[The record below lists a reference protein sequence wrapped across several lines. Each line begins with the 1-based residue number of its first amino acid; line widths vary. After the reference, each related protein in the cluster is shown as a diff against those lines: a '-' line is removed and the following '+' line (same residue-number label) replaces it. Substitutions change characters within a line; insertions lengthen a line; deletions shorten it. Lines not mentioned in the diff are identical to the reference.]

1 MKTASDVDE
10 LVAKWKQQGMSKEQI
25 ILNCADAE
33 IGWPYVW
40 GAVGAQCTPG
50 NRKAYAQRSSC
61 PAGEV
66 TQIYKT
72 CQYYNADGTP
82 TGKSCGGCPYYP
94 DNMRTLIDDCQ
105 GFIKQVCSRV
115 GISFTGG
122 GCSSM
127 WRADSNWVE
136 KGTITTL
143 PETLCCVFWQNQ
155 SDKSVMNHIG
165 FYIGGGW
172 MIHCSGT
179 VKKERLSSKCT
190 HWAIPKGLGGDIP
203 VWRPTI
209 RKGSS
214 GEDVKYCQQL
224 LMKLGYDLSPYND
237 DGKFGNKTLEAVR
250 AFQRSKSL
258 NPDGIVGPLTLE
270 ALEGASPAPI
280 EKKYTVTIQHLSKAQ
295 ADALKAQYPD
305 ATIKEE

>member
-1 MKTASDVDE
+1 MKSAADVDE
-10 LVAKWKQQGMSKEQI
+10 LVLGWKAQGLSKSEI
-25 ILNCADAE
+25 IIRTAE
-33 IGWPYVW
+33 AELGWPYVW
-40 GAVGAQCTPG
+40 GAVAAQCTPAK
-50 NRKAYAQRSSC
+50 RQYYAGRSSC
-61 PAGEV
+61 PEGEKAEIV
-66 TQIYKT
+66 HT
-72 CQYYNADGTP
+72 CQALKDST
-82 TGKSCGGCPYYP
+82 KSCGGCAYYP
-94 DNMRTLIDDCQ
+94 DNRRVLIDDCQ
-105 GFIKQVCSRV
+105 GFVKQLCSRV
-115 GISFTGG
+115 GISLTGG

-127 WRADSNWVE
+127 WRTSANWEE
-136 KGTITTL
+136 KGEIATL
-143 PETLCCVFWQNQ
+143 PEKLCCVFWQNA

-190 HWAIPKGLGGDIP
+190 HWAIPRGLGGDIP

-237 DGKFGNKTLEAVR
+237 DGKFGNKTLEAVK
-250 AFQRSKSL
+250 AFQCSKSL
-258 NPDGIVGPLTLE
+258 NPDGIVGPLTWE
-270 ALEGASPAPI
+270 ALEGASPAPA
-280 EKKYTVTIQHLSKAQ
+280 EKKYTVTIQHLSKAK
-295 ADALKAQYPD
+295 ADALKKDYPD